1 MMSECRAGYPIPDDG
16 GPCAHCGATENDE
29 CLSGAPNATVVRLI
43 AERDD
48 LRAKLA
54 QAVDPERVARGL
66 LLLKIEEAIADGG
79 PSRGADWLADMR
91 TKMGAASHDELRGMV
106 AGLLKTKGARS

>member
-1 MMSECRAGYPIPDDG
+1 MSEIRPEAVALSLERRARDG
-16 GPCAHCGATENDE
+16 TLHTEPE
-29 CLSGAPNATVVRLI
+29 VAAAAIRRLI

-54 QAVDPERVARGL
+54 QAVDDERVVRGL
-66 LLLKIEEAIADGG
+66 LLLQIEEAIADGG

-106 AGLLKTKGARS
+106 AGLLKTKGAGP